1 MELHNN
7 GTFLT
12 QSDKEDW
19 EISLALILAGSNLHT
34 KHLIPTGEDDSHGW
48 GARGGKKKKSTE
60 IAKSYR
66 EKNDC

>member
-34 KHLIPTGEDDSHGW
+34 KHLIPTGEDDSHG
-48 GARGGKKKKSTE
+48 GARVGVKKKK
-60 IAKSYR
+60 KH
-66 EKNDC
+66 

>member
-34 KHLIPTGEDDSHGW
+34 KHLIPTGAGV
-48 GARGGKKKKSTE
+48 GKKSTE
-60 IAKSYR
+60 IAKR
-66 EKNDC
+66 